1 MTLLIIDALNII
13 RRIHEAVPGADSE
26 EKLVDTIT
34 SSLASFKRALKTHS
48 PTHAVA
54 VFDHG
59 GSAWKHALHEPC
71 QANCKPM
78 PENLRAGL
86 QTIKQELRH
95 LGLHWIA
102 IEGIEAVDAIATL
115 ADKWCQANPDPGH
128 HFVDRQGIFAIAK

>member
-26 EKLVDTIT
+26 EKLVDIIT

-86 QTIKQELRH
+86 QTLRRPSGSIVVASTNQF
-95 LGLHWIA
+95 LMG
-102 IEGIEAVDAIATL
+102 
-115 ADKWCQANPDPGH
+115 
-128 HFVDRQGIFAIAK
+128 